1 MRTRRGRVGGLLAL
15 SLAILVSPPSAAAEA
30 AARTATGRKAMV
42 ATASPLATAVALDV
56 LKRGGN
62 AVDAAVAA
70 AFAVGVVE
78 PDASGLGGGGGM
90 LVRKANGEAVYV
102 NYYGE
107 APAGVAGMKY
117 DPAADAKSAKAILV
131 PGAVAGL
138 ARALKDHG
146 TFPLAAVVAPS
157 IRLAEEGFVV
167 DATLSSILLDNFPV
181 VAENEASAAVF
192 LRDGLPLQEGEVLR
206 QPKLAETLRAVA
218 RGGPRAFYEG
228 PVAGSIVEG
237 VKAAGGVLSLEDLKR
252 YEPIVTKPVST
263 TYRGFEVLSSPPP
276 HSGATVLEA
285 LNVLEYADLGKSGP
299 PASSADTFHLVA
311 EAMRRAYADRSAHLA
326 DPRFEEVPVAA
337 LLSKGYARARFE
349 SIDPARVV
357 PEEYRKTPAGDP
369 SAFSPV
375 DAARESSVVGHT
387 TQISVVD
394 RHGNAVSITQ
404 TLGTFFGSGVTAGG
418 VLLNCG
424 VSNFAFSSRRN
435 RLEPGKQ
442 PRSSISP
449 TIVAKDGRVA
459 FVLGSPGAI
468 RIVATVL
475 TLLVNLVDFGM
486 TADEANQAPRF
497 LCQKNDSVLPLEGRF
512 PPALRDELTRRG
524 HRLQLYGDFDLF
536 FGGAQVIRVDR
547 AGKRVEGSADPR
559 RGGTA
564 AGY

>member
-1 MRTRRGRVGGLLAL
+1 MLRRRGLLAL
-15 SLAILVSPPSAAAEA
+15 VPVVVLSAGAWGAEA
-30 AARTATGRKAMV
+30 PSRTATGRKAMA
-42 ATASPLATAVALDV
+42 ATANPLATAVALDV

-90 LVRKANGEAVYV
+90 LIRKAGGESVYV

-107 APAGVAGMKY
+107 APAGVAGMRY
-117 DPAADAKSAKAILV
+117 DPAADAKSAKAVLV

-157 IRLAEEGFVV
+157 IRLAEEGFAV
-167 DATLSSILLDNFPV
+167 DGTLSGILLDNFPV
-181 VAENEASAAVF
+181 VAENAASAAVF

-206 QPKLAETLRAVA
+206 QPALAETLRAVA

-228 PVAGSIVEG
+228 PVAQAIVDG
-237 VKAAGGVLSLEDLKR
+237 VRAAGGVLSLEDLKR

-263 TYRGFEVLSSPPP
+263 TYRGYEVLSSPPP

-285 LNVLEYADLGKSGP
+285 LNVLENADLPKWGP
-299 PASSADTFHLVA
+299 AASSADTFHLVA
-311 EAMRRAYADRSAHLA
+311 EAMRRAYADRAAHLA

-337 LLSKGYARARFE
+337 LLSKGYARARFA

-369 SAFSPV
+369 APYAPA
-375 DAARESSVVGHT
+375 DAAREAAAAGHT

-404 TLGTFFGSGVTAGG
+404 TLGTFFGSGVTAAG

-435 RLEPGKQ
+435 RIEPGKQ

-449 TIVAKDGRVA
+449 TIVAKDGKAVL
-459 FVLGSPGAI
+459 VLGSPGAI

-475 TLLVNLVDFGM
+475 TLLVNLLDFGM
-486 TADEANQAPRF
+486 TADAANQAPRF

-536 FGGAQVIRVDR
+536 FGGAQVIRIDR
-547 AGKRVEGSADPR
+547 TRKVVEGSADPR

>member
-1 MRTRRGRVGGLLAL
+1 MRTGRGRVGGLLAL
-15 SLAILVSPPSAAAEA
+15 LLGLLLSGPSAAAET
-30 AARTATGRKAMV
+30 AARTAVGAKAMV
-42 ATASPLATAVALDV
+42 ATANPLATAVALDV

-70 AFAVGVVE
+70 AFAVGVAE

-107 APAGVAGMKY
+107 APAAVDGMKF

-138 ARALKDHG
+138 ARALKEHG

-157 IRLAEEGFVV
+157 IRLAEEGFAV
-167 DATLSSILLDNFPV
+167 DATLSSILLDNFQV

-192 LRDGLPLQEGEVLR
+192 LREGLPLQEGEVLR
-206 QPKLAETLRAVA
+206 QPRLAETLRAVA

-228 PVAGSIVEG
+228 PVAKAIVDG
-237 VKAAGGVLSLEDLKR
+237 VKAAGGVLSLEDLRR
-252 YEPIVTKPVST
+252 YEPIVTRPVAT
-263 TYRGFEVLSSPPP
+263 TYRGYEVLSSPPP

-285 LNVLEYADLGKSGP
+285 LNVLENADLRKSGP

-311 EAMRRAYADRSAHLA
+311 EAMRRAYADRAAHLA

-337 LLSKGYARARFE
+337 LLTKGYARARFE
-349 SIDPARVV
+349 TIDPARVV
-357 PEEYRKTPAGDP
+357 PEDYRKTPAGDP
-369 SAFSPV
+369 SAFSPA
-375 DAARESSVVGHT
+375 DASREGSVAGHT

-394 RHGNAVSITQ
+394 RHGNAVSLTQ
-404 TLGTFFGSGVTAGG
+404 TLGTFFGSGVTAAG

-424 VSNFAFSSRRN
+424 ASNFAFSSRRN

-449 TIVAKDGRVA
+449 TVVSKDGKVA

-512 PPALRDELTRRG
+512 PPELRDELTRRG

-547 AGKRVEGSADPR
+547 ARKRLEGSADPR

>member
-1 MRTRRGRVGGLLAL
+1 MIRSRGRAARLLAL
-15 SLAILVSPPSAAAEA
+15 ALFLAPPLPARAAEA

-42 ATASPLATAVALDV
+42 ATASPLATEVALDV

-90 LVRKANGEAVYV
+90 LIRKANGEAVYV
-102 NYYGE
+102 NYYGA

-138 ARALKDHG
+138 ARALKEHG
-146 TFPLAAVVAPS
+146 TFPLAAAVAPS
-157 IRLAEEGFVV
+157 IRLAEEGFAV
-167 DATLSSILLDNFPV
+167 DATLSGILLENFPV
-181 VAENEASAAVF
+181 VAENEASAEVY

-206 QPKLAETLRAVA
+206 QPRLAETLRAVA

-228 PVAGSIVEG
+228 PVAQAIVDG
-237 VKAAGGVLSLEDLKR
+237 VRAAGGVLALEDLRR
-252 YEPIVTKPVST
+252 YEPTVTKPVAT
-263 TYRGFEVLSSPPP
+263 TYRGFEVLSAPPP

-285 LNVLEYADLGKSGP
+285 LNVLENADLAKSGP
-299 PASSADTFHLVA
+299 PAASADTFHLVA
-311 EAMRRAYADRSAHLA
+311 EAMRRAYADRAAFLA

-337 LLSKGYARARFE
+337 LLSKPYARARFAT
-349 SIDPARVV
+349 IDPARVV
-357 PEEYRKTPAGDP
+357 PEDYRKTPAGDP
-369 SAFSPV
+369 SAFSPA

-404 TLGTFFGSGVTAGG
+404 TLGTFFGSGVTAAG

-449 TIVAKDGRVA
+449 TIVARDGRVVL
-459 FVLGSPGAI
+459 VLGSPGAI

-475 TLLVNLVDFGM
+475 TLLVNLLDFGM

-547 AGKRVEGSADPR
+547 ARKLVEGSADPR

>member
-1 MRTRRGRVGGLLAL
+1 MSRSRAVALPALALLLAL
-15 SLAILVSPPSAAAEA
+15 PVPARAAGA

-42 ATASPLATAVALDV
+42 ATANPLATAVALDV

-90 LVRKANGEAVYV
+90 LIRKAGGEAVYV
-102 NYYGE
+102 NYYGA
-107 APAGVAGMKY
+107 APAGVAGMTY
-117 DPAADAKSAKAILV
+117 DPAADAKSAKAVLV

-167 DATLSSILLDNFPV
+167 DETLSGILLENFPIV
-181 VAENEASAAVF
+181 SGNEASAAVY
-192 LRDGLPLQEGEVLR
+192 LREGLPLQEGEVLK
-206 QPKLAETLRAVA
+206 QPRLAETLRAVA

-228 PVAGSIVEG
+228 PVAQAIVDG
-237 VKAAGGVLSLEDLKR
+237 VRAAGGVLSLEDLRR
-252 YEPIVTKPVST
+252 YEPTVTKPVST
-263 TYRGFEVLSSPPP
+263 TYRGFEVISAPPP

-285 LNVLEYADLGKSGP
+285 LNVLENADLKKLGP
-299 PASSADTFHLVA
+299 PAASADTFHLVA
-311 EAMRRAYADRSAHLA
+311 EAMRRAYADRAAHLA

-337 LLSKGYARARFE
+337 LLSKPYARTRFE
-349 SIDPARVV
+349 TIDPARVV
-357 PEEYRKTPAGDP
+357 PEDYRKTPAGDP
-369 SAFSPV
+369 SAFSPA

-404 TLGTFFGSGVTAGG
+404 TLGTFFGSGVTAAG

-449 TIVAKDGRVA
+449 TIVAKDGKAVL
-459 FVLGSPGAI
+459 VLGSPGAI

-475 TLLVNLVDFGM
+475 TLLVNLLDFGM
-486 TADEANQAPRF
+486 TADEANRAPRF

-547 AGKRVEGSADPR
+547 ARKVVEGSADPR